1 MSASA
6 VPDPSWHDRSWHDRS
21 ASAAAPTAAA
31 RCTHWQPPCPFFDHF
46 AHAVIQASCGYAMR
60 HHSRVSSAPHLTSSG
75 VDARLAVS
83 SRGSNAR
90 LAASFEDAGRDDD
103 ESALPAKAEATAL
116 HRAPTPADPPSSSE
130 DAAAVAD
137 ETKGECQRASYER
150 RSKRMTL
157 PIQPIAPWTLHS
169 KTTAIASA
177 YTRLSAR
184 SARARCR
191 CSRGGGGGKGRCSGG
206 GGDGA

>member
-1 MSASA
+1 MIARGMIA
-6 VPDPSWHDRSWHDRS
+6 LPQRLPQRRQH
-21 ASAAAPTAAA
+21 AA
-31 RCTHWQPPCPFFDHF
+31 RTGYR
-46 AHAVIQASCGYAMR
+46 HARFSIILPMPSFRHRVAMR

-90 LAASFEDAGRDDD
+90 LAVSFEDAGRDD
-103 ESALPAKAEATAL
+103 EASALPAKAEATAL

-150 RSKRMTL
+150 
-157 PIQPIAPWTLHS
+157 
-169 KTTAIASA
+169 
-177 YTRLSAR
+177 
-184 SARARCR
+184 
-191 CSRGGGGGKGRCSGG
+191 
-206 GGDGA
+206 

>member
-1 MSASA
+1 MIARGMIA
-6 VPDPSWHDRSWHDRS
+6 LPRRLPQRRQH
-21 ASAAAPTAAA
+21 AA
-31 RCTHWQPPCPFFDHF
+31 RTGTR
-46 AHAVIQASCGYAMR
+46 HARFSIILPMPSFRPRVAMR

-90 LAASFEDAGRDDD
+90 LAVSFEDADRDD
-103 ESALPAKAEATAL
+103 EASALPAKAEATAL

-150 RSKRMTL
+150 
-157 PIQPIAPWTLHS
+157 
-169 KTTAIASA
+169 
-177 YTRLSAR
+177 
-184 SARARCR
+184 
-191 CSRGGGGGKGRCSGG
+191 
-206 GGDGA
+206 